1 MCTAIAVL
9 SASSLPQSVNGGPI
23 FESDASIRHKS
34 GHEILPQASNP
45 LLSLREM
52 DFDEL
57 DSNDLPLSTEE
68 DIKGSKAL
76 QDWDPAS
83 GIVDTKD
90 IFNYFNL

>member
-1 MCTAIAVL
+1 V
-9 SASSLPQSVNGGPI
+9 SGGPI
-23 FESDASIRHKS
+23 FDFDANIRHKS

-57 DSNDLPLSTEE
+57 DSNDLPAAGE
-68 DIKGSKAL
+68 DIQGSKAL